1 MRSKLCLLSFAAICL
16 FFSIATDAQSYAI
29 TNARIVTVSGAT
41 IEKGTVVVRNGL
53 IDAVG
58 ANLKAPADAQVF
70 DATGLTVYPGFI
82 DSLTNLGTPAPQAG
96 GQGGGGGGGG
106 GGFAAQI
113 AAQQQQQQ
121 LQQQSITNY
130 PLGLRPERDVLDEV
144 RATEATFE
152 TARNA
157 GFTTVVTTGRG
168 GIFNGQSVVINL
180 AGDNV
185 SSMVVKAPFAQHFT
199 FTTVGGGVYPA
210 SLLGTF
216 SALRQMLL
224 DAQRLQDM
232 QRAYA
237 ADPKGMPRPP
247 VDRSLEALIPVVAR
261 QIPIVFN
268 ANNENEIVRVLDLIK
283 ELNIRGII
291 AGGQEAWKVAGRL
304 KEQNV
309 PVLLSLNFPKRTA
322 AASPDA
328 DPDSLETL
336 NLRAETPRGAA
347 RLAQAGVKFGFQS
360 GGMTSLADFF
370 TNAAKTT
377 ENGLTK
383 DAAIRAMTL
392 GAAEVLG
399 IDNRTGSIEP
409 GKIANLTLVRGDLL
423 ARDKFVPQVVIDGKV
438 FEIREPVRPAGGR
451 GNQGGTPGPGAPGAG
466 AAPPADVPNIAGSYA
481 ITIEIPGQ
489 PTGATLT
496 FVQQGNTF
504 TGQLV
509 SSSFGTSPIRDGK
522 VAADGFSFTTVVEL
536 GGQTIQVTATGRVT
550 GNAISGTMDS
560 TAGSAGFSGTKNPN

>member
-1 MRSKLCLLSFAAICL
+1 MKLRIFLFALAAIGAV
-16 FFSIATDAQSYAI
+16 FAGESAAQSYAI
-29 TNARIVTVSGAT
+29 TNAKIVTVSGAT
-41 IEKGTVVVRNGL
+41 IDRGTIVVRDGL
-53 IDAVG
+53 IQAVG
-58 ANLKAPADAQVF
+58 ANLQPPADARVF
-70 DATGLTVYPGFI
+70 DATGLTVYPGLI
-82 DSLTNLGTPAPQAG
+82 DTLTNLGTPAPQTG

-106 GGFAAQI
+106 GGFLAQI

-121 LQQQSITNY
+121 LQQQSITSY
-130 PLGLRPERDVLDEV
+130 PVGLRPERDVLEEV
-144 RATEATFE
+144 RATESTFE

-168 GIFNGQSVVINL
+168 GIFNGQSVIINL
-180 AGDNV
+180 AGDSV

-199 FTTVGGGVYPA
+199 FTTIGGGVYPA

-224 DAQRLQDM
+224 DAQRLQEM
-232 QRAYA
+232 QKAYA

-247 VDRSLEALIPVVAR
+247 VDRSLEALIPVVNR
-261 QIPIVFN
+261 QVPIVFN
-268 ANNENEIVRVLDLIK
+268 ANSENEIVRVLDLIK
-283 ELNIRGII
+283 EMNIRGII
-291 AGGQEAWKVAGRL
+291 AGGTEAWKVAGRL

-328 DPDSLETL
+328 DPESLEVL
-336 NLRAETPRGAA
+336 RLRAETPKGAG

-360 GGMTSLADFF
+360 GGMTTLADFF
-370 TNAAKTT
+370 ANAAKTT
-377 ENGLTK
+377 ENGLSR

-409 GKIANLTLVRGDLL
+409 GKIANLTLVKGDLF

-451 GNQGGTPGPGAPGAG
+451 GNQGGAPGAG
-466 AAPPADVPNIAGSYA
+466 APPAGNVPNVAGSYA
-481 ITIEIPGQ
+481 ITIDIPGQ
-489 PTGATLT
+489 PTPATLT
-496 FVQQGNTF
+496 FIQQGNTF

-509 SSSFGTSPIRDGK
+509 SASFGTSQIRDGR
-522 VAADGFSFTTVVEL
+522 VSADGFSFSTVVEF
-536 GGQTIQVTATGRVT
+536 GGQTIQVNASGRVT
-550 GNAISGTMDS
+550 GSAINGTMDS
-560 TAGSAGFSGTKNPN
+560 TAGTAGFSGTKNP

>member
-1 MRSKLCLLSFAAICL
+1 MRSRIFLLALVAIGAIFTMDAA
-16 FFSIATDAQSYAI
+16 AQSYAI

-41 IEKGTVVVRNGL
+41 IDRGTVVVRDGL
-53 IDAVG
+53 IQAVG
-58 ANLKAPADAQVF
+58 ANVSPPADAQVF
-70 DATGLTVYPGFI
+70 DATGLTIYPGLI
-82 DSLTNLGTPAPQAG
+82 DTLTNLGTPAPQTG
-96 GQGGGGGGGG
+96 GQGGGPGGGGGG
-106 GGFAAQI
+106 GGFLAQI

-121 LQQQSITNY
+121 LQRQSITNY
-130 PLGLRPERDVLDEV
+130 PVGLRPERDVLEEV

-168 GIFNGQSVVINL
+168 GIFNGQSVIINL

-199 FTTVGGGVYPA
+199 FTTIGGGVYPA

-216 SALRQMLL
+216 SALRQMLF
-224 DAQRLQDM
+224 DAQRLQEM
-232 QRAYA
+232 QKAYA

-247 VDRSLEALIPVVAR
+247 VDRSLEALIPVVNR
-261 QIPIVFN
+261 QVPIVFN
-268 ANNENEIVRVLDLIK
+268 ANSENEIVRVLDLIK
-283 ELNIRGII
+283 EMNIRGIV

-328 DPDSLETL
+328 DPESLEVL
-336 NLRAETPRGAA
+336 RLRAETPKGAG

-360 GGMTSLADFF
+360 GGMTTLADFF
-370 TNAAKTT
+370 ANAAKTT
-377 ENGLTK
+377 DNGLSR

-409 GKIANLTLVRGDLL
+409 GKIANLTLVRGDLF
-423 ARDKFVPQVVIDGKV
+423 ARDKFVPKVVIDGRV
-438 FEIREPVRPAGGR
+438 FDIREPARPAGGR
-451 GNQGGTPGPGAPGAG
+451 GNPGAPGAG
-466 AAPPADVPNIAGSYA
+466 APPAGNVPNVAGTYA

-489 PTGATLT
+489 PTPATLT
-496 FVQQGNTF
+496 IIQQGNTF
-504 TGQLV
+504 TGQMV
-509 SSSFGTSPIRDGK
+509 SASFGTSQITDGK
-522 VAADGFSFTTVVEL
+522 VAADGFSFTTVVEF
-536 GGQTIQVTATGRVT
+536 GGQTIQVTATGRIT
-550 GNAISGTMDS
+550 GSTINGTMDS
-560 TAGSAGFSGTKNPN
+560 TAGTAAFSGTKNP